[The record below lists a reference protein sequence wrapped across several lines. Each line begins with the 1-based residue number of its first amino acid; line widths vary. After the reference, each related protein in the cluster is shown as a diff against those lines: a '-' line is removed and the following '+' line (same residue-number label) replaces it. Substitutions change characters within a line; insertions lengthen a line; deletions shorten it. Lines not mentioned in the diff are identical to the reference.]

1 MREKSQEKKNGILQ
15 ATLELVAEQGFH
27 GTSVSQ
33 IASKAEVNVGSIY
46 YYFENKDDIL
56 NALYLDCKAR
66 ITQRAFCHCT
76 ESDSAEQRLKSMMR
90 NIIEYFSENQR
101 ELAFIVQYENSPYL
115 SVLIL
120 TEEYAN
126 ILKPYIDLFNELR
139 TESLIKELPIG
150 VLHSLISGAVVS
162 LARYYIEHAED
173 SEEAVLVPAIDA
185 IWDMAKK

>member
-15 ATLELVAEQGFH
+15 ATLELVADQGFH
-27 GTSVSQ
+27 GTSISQ
-33 IASKAEVNVGSIY
+33 IANKAGVNVGSIY
-46 YYFENKDDIL
+46 YYFESKDDIL
-56 NALYLDCKAR
+56 NALYLDCKTR

-76 ESDSAEQRLKSMMR
+76 ESDSAEKRLKFMIR

-115 SVLIL
+115 ANIIS
-120 TEEYAN
+120 TEKYAN

-139 TESLIKELPIG
+139 AENVIKELPIG
-150 VLHSLISGAVVS
+150 VLHSLISGAVIS
-162 LARYYIEHAED
+162 LASYYIEHAEAF
-173 SEEAVLVPAIDA
+173 EEAALTSTIDA